1 MRILTMILALLGV
14 AAAQE
19 SKRDEILAM
28 IDLPT
33 QAQALR
39 NKGVD
44 KREVKEALRAA
55 RGRKLKAKEARDL
68 LAESG
73 KAVDEHGRIDNFGA
87 FVKGKL
93 ESGLR
98 GRELAAAIR
107 AEHQARGKGKGK
119 GKAKGQAKGKSD
131 DAKKEREREM
141 EKEREREKEKERE
154 REKEKVK
161 DKEKEK
167 EKGGQGQGKGRGKG
181 RGR

>member
-1 MRILTMILALLGV
+1 MRTTAVILVLLGI

-19 SKRDEILAM
+19 SKREEILAL

-33 QAQALR
+33 KAQALR

-55 RGRKLKAKEARDL
+55 RGRKLKAKETRDL
-68 LAESG
+68 LAESD

-107 AEHQARGKGKGK
+107 AEHQARGKGKAK
-119 GKAKGQAKGKSD
+119 AKAKGQAKGKSD
-131 DAKKEREREM
+131 DAKKERERE
-141 EKEREREKEKERE
+141 EEREREREKEMEQ
-154 REKEKVK
+154 
-161 DKEKEK
+161 
-167 EKGGQGQGKGRGKG
+167 EKGGQGKGRGKG
-181 RGR
+181 KGK